1 MFPSNIWSLL
11 VSYIFYPPM
20 EKMNDILPRVYDL
33 FVKYGIKS
41 VTMDDVGREL
51 GISKKTLYHF
61 VNDKSDLVAKVMDFE
76 EEMNKR
82 CYSRL
87 ESLQKNAIEELFEV
101 HKFLG
106 DLMKHYSYSLVYDL
120 KKYYPGIYEHIHKIQ
135 RDHMRDAILENIR
148 KGKKEGLYRKE
159 LQEEIIVK
167 LQVSRIES
175 LYEDN
180 LFTIEDFTSGKIFR
194 EFFIYHIRGIA
205 NEKGIAYLEENLDKL
220 NL

>member
-1 MFPSNIWSLL
+1 MFPFNIGLIYG
-11 VSYIFYPPM
+11 SYFCGLM
-20 EKMNDILPRVYDL
+20 EKMNDLLKRVYDL

-41 VTMDDVGREL
+41 VTMDDVSREL
-51 GISKKTLYHF
+51 GISKKTLYNF
-61 VNDKSDLVAKVMDFE
+61 VNDKSDLVEKVMDFE
-76 EEMNKR
+76 QEKNKE
-82 CYSRL
+82 CYLKL
-87 ESLQKNAIEELFEV
+87 EKSGKNAIEELFEV

-106 DLMKHYSYSLVYDL
+106 GQMKHYSYSLAYDL
-120 KKYYPGIYEHIHKIQ
+120 KKYYPEIFQRIHKIQ
-135 RDHMRDAILENIR
+135 REHMRDAILENIR

-175 LYEDN
+175 LYEDQ

-205 NEKGIAYLEENLDKL
+205 NEKGVAYLEEHLNKL